1 MKELGTIQY
10 CGQASRVAIKE
21 LCIVRYEEE
30 EEVNSYM

>member
-21 LCIVRYEEE
+21 LYIVDMRKRRK
-30 EEVNSYM
+30 